1 MAKRAAGILFPN
13 LRQALDVRRNI
24 MKQLLFILSIILL
37 LDSCANQDSKSV
49 VYVNPRLP
57 DSTTLLI
64 GLFPEIDAN
73 DLHIYTPNDTVA
85 ADKFQG
91 KQISSKFY
99 KFLKFEY
106 NINPVLADTFYH
118 LYSCFQY
125 KMGDS
130 KTGLIIRRP
139 SQYSESA
146 IDLYTWDNL
155 QKKVVNVINLADAF
169 GDEGWY
175 FIQDAWLKDL
185 NNDKNLDIITRRK
198 DIDRDLDDTTKVSR
212 TDSIFVHL
220 NNGTSFKMANFKLD
234 TSKLILKYWS
244 EN

>member
-1 MAKRAAGILFPN
+1 
-13 LRQALDVRRNI
+13 

-37 LDSCANQDSKSV
+37 LSSCANQDSKSSTF
-49 VYVNPRLP
+49 VNSQLP

-64 GLFPEIDAN
+64 GLFPEINAN
-73 DLHIYTPNDTVA
+73 DLHIYTPNDKVA
-85 ADKFQG
+85 IDKFQG
-91 KQISSKFY
+91 KPIPSIFY
-99 KFLKFEY
+99 KFLKFEN
-106 NINPVLADTFYH
+106 NIEPVLTDTFYH
-118 LYSCFQY
+118 LYACFLY

-130 KTGLIIRRP
+130 KSGLIIRRP

-155 QKKVVNVINLADAF
+155 RKKVIDVINLADAF

-212 TDSIFVHL
+212 TDSVFVHL
-220 NNGTSFKMANFKLD
+220 NNGTSFKIANFKLD
-234 TSKLILKYWS
+234 TSKLILRYWS